1 MLGDRRLLTR
11 WIWVFICAEAIGFG
25 VAYTLGQGLYGW
37 LGTGDPAADAQ
48 LVGPFAVLTGIVEGA
63 ALGTGQW
70 LVLRRAF
77 PKLSARWWIGA
88 TALGAAL
95 AWSVGMLAGHAAS
108 EAPPDV
114 GSATT
119 MVLGISL
126 EVALLFALPQTL
138 VLRRAVPARLR
149 RPAWI
154 WVPANVIGWM
164 IGLTAVFSA
173 AAGVGTSTPAALVAV
188 TMSSAGALMAVAPA
202 IFTGLALL
210 WLERKAD
217 VPAPPAR
224 GWADPKS
231 PPKD

>member
-25 VAYTLGQGLYGW
+25 LAYPLGQGLYGW
-37 LGTGDPAADAQ
+37 LGTGDPGADAQ
-48 LVGPFAVLTGIVEGA
+48 LVAPLAIITGVVEGL

-88 TALGAAL
+88 TAVGAAL
-95 AWSVGMLAGHAAS
+95 AWTVGMLAGT
-108 EAPPDV
+108 
-114 GSATT
+114 SATDAAPEVDAAAV

-154 WVPANVIGWM
+154 WVPANVVGWM

-173 AAGVGTSTPAALVAV
+173 AAGVGTSTPAAWVAV

-210 WLERKAD
+210 WLERKAQP
-217 VPAPPAR
+217 PAPPSRA
-224 GWADPKS
+224 WPEPDA
-231 PPKD
+231 